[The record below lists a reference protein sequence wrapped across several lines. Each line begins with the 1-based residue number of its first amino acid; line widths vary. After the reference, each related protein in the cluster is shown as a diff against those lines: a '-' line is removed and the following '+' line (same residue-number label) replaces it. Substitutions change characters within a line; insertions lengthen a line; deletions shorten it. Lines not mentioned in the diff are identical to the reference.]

1 MSKLRYTPGAKK
13 FFKKLKSKGL
23 IDAFN
28 NALDAIESDPYSGEL
43 KVGDLSG
50 IFCWDVYYEK
60 VNYEI
65 AYRIIE
71 DNEQLIII
79 IMAGTREN
87 FYQELKLY
95 IKLS

>member
-1 MSKLRYTPGAKK
+1 MSKLRYTPQAKK
-13 FFKKLKSKGL
+13 FFKKIISKEL
-23 IDAFN
+23 IYTFN
-28 NALDAIESDPYSGEL
+28 KALDAIESDPYSGEL
-43 KVGDLSG
+43 KTGDLSG
-50 IFCWDVYYEK
+50 IYCWDIYYKK

-87 FYQELKLY
+87 FYDELKRY
-95 IKLS
+95 IKI